1 MQDNAPSHAA
11 HLPTDFL
18 KKVLVK
24 KGEIMEWPD
33 LNPIKNLHVEHS
45 QKGGVC
51 WWKAV
56 LVKRES
62 LKCD

>member
-1 MQDNAPSHAA
+1 MKKSLAFRNKMGFMQDNPPSHAA
-11 HLPTDFL
+11 HLPTDIL

-24 KGEIMEWPD
+24 EGEIMEWPD

-51 WWKAV
+51 
-56 LVKRES
+56 
-62 LKCD
+62 